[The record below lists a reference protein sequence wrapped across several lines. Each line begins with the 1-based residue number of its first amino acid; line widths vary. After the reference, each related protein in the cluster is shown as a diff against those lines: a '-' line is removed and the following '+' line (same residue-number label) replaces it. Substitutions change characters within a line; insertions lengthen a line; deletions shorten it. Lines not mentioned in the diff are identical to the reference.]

1 MGGVCSVY
9 GRDNILYIL
18 GDKAEGRR
26 QVVDGTMNF
35 TSILK

>member
-9 GRDNILYIL
+9 GSGETLYIL

-26 QVVDGTMNF
+26 QVVDGTMN
-35 TSILK
+35 LK